1 MYKPSEDVIQV
12 PENVENFREQAPV
25 TSRCFTIPA
34 GRMKHVKSILTA
46 LHSEDDF
53 RMFVL
58 CRMLYLGFISFVFSV
73 KLWKTFYRIYFA
85 SECFMDGSIVKPFIS
100 H

>member
-1 MYKPSEDVIQV
+1 MYNPSEDVIQV
-12 PENVENFREQAPV
+12 AENVENFREQAPV

-34 GRMKHVKSILTA
+34 GCMKHVKSILTA
-46 LHSEDDF
+46 LYPEDDF

-73 KLWKTFYRIYFA
+73 KLWKTFLQNVF
-85 SECFMDGSIVKPFIS
+85 CL
-100 H
+100 